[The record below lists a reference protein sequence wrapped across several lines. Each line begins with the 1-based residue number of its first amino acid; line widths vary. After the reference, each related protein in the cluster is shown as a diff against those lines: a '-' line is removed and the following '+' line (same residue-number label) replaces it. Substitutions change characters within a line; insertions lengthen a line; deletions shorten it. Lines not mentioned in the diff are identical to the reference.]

1 MTSRESHFLLP
12 QSTFPFCNVMVEPRS
27 MPEQSSA
34 ESRQDLPLPLRSR
47 TAASQA
53 ELDKTS
59 RASSLQMEV
68 LGLPSCQ
75 GLLSVALMN
84 PPVFWSDPV
93 GCFHGQRWLM
103 QAPRPD

>member
-12 QSTFPFCNVMVEPRS
+12 QSTFSFCNVMVEPRS
-27 MPEQSSA
+27 TPEQSSA

-53 ELDKTS
+53 ELDKTD
-59 RASSLQMEV
+59 ASGLQPAD
-68 LGLPSCQ
+68 GSPSCQ
-75 GLLSVALMN
+75 GLPSVTLMS

-93 GCFHGQRWLM
+93 GCFHG
-103 QAPRPD
+103 